1 MNIDCSLGV
10 VGHDPC
16 GIPLTGAGI
25 VEVRILSA
33 DDITDFVANVAK
45 TALTDFKLPALKKA
59 KKISITRNGATFTD
73 VNAVI
78 DNGGTLTT
86 ENLLLPL
93 TDGAGLSVREF
104 RAYITECG
112 DCDNHA
118 FILTNSDGRDWYW
131 GKDPIVAIDP
141 PIMGAAKVV
150 YDGQDNA
157 TRGTVATGA
166 QFDMKFKREI
176 SGSKF
181 VAIQI
186 ASSVPRTDYV

>member
-1 MNIDCSLGV
+1 MNIDCLLGV
-10 VGHDPC
+10 IGHESC
-16 GIPLTGAGI
+16 GVSLTGAGI
-25 VEVRILSA
+25 VEVHILA
-33 DDITDFVANVAK
+33 VDDIASFVANVAK

-73 VNAVI
+73 PNTII
-78 DNGGTLTT
+78 DNAGTVTT

-93 TDGAGLSVREF
+93 TDGASLSVREF
-104 RAYITECG
+104 RAWVTECG
-112 DCDNHA
+112 DCNDYA
-118 FILTNSDGRDWYW
+118 FVLTNSDGRDWYW

-186 ASSVPRTDYV
+186 ASSVPRTDYI